1 MHPPQTNFTR
11 KATVCL
17 HAFIPICADSET
29 VGMVIIMMKKTKKE
43 PKPRAEIAIEKRRR
57 VRRRLTIRGVLSFFI
72 VLALIRAAFT
82 RQYENIFVCVLSL
95 ALFCVPM
102 LIERSLDIDIP
113 PLMEGIIYCFIFAAE
128 ILGEINSF
136 YTLIPG
142 WDTMLHT
149 MNGFLVAAVGFSLV
163 DLFNRSE
170 RFSFKL
176 SPLFLAIVAF
186 CFSMTVGVLWEFFE
200 FGMDQVFGTDM
211 QKDFLVSTINSVT
224 LNPDGLNHVVHLP
237 LESLVVNGQDWMEFP
252 GGYIDIGL
260 IDTMKDLQVNFLG
273 AVAFS
278 IIGYFY
284 VKTRGKGKL
293 AASLIPVVLDPAEE
307 KEKENLSDREPNAE
321 TLRPTAQ
328 NDEKE

>member
-1 MHPPQTNFTR
+1 MPKQPQKN
-11 KATVCL
+11 
-17 HAFIPICADSET
+17 
-29 VGMVIIMMKKTKKE
+29 KTS
-43 PKPRAEIAIEKRRR
+43 AELNLEKRHRT
-57 VRRRLTIRGVLSFFI
+57 RRRLTIRGVLSFFI
-72 VLALIRAAFT
+72 VLTFARAAFMH
-82 RQYENIFVCVLSL
+82 RYENMFVCVLSL
-95 ALFCVPM
+95 VLFCVPM

-113 PLMEGIIYCFIFAAE
+113 PVMEGIIYCFIFAAE

-136 YTLIPG
+136 YTIIPG

-149 MNGFLVAAVGFSLV
+149 INGFLVAAVGFSLV

-200 FGMDQVFGTDM
+200 FGADQMMGTDM
-211 QKDFLVSTINSVT
+211 QKDFIVQNINSVS
-224 LNPDGLNHVVHLP
+224 LNPEGLNNVEHVKV
-237 LESLVVNGQDWMEFP
+237 ESLLVNGEDWMEFP
-252 GGYIDIGL
+252 GGYLDIGL
-260 IDTMKDLQVNFLG
+260 IDTMKDLQVNFIG

-293 AASLIPVVLDPAEE
+293 AASLIPIVLDPQEDEADG
-307 KEKENLSDREPNAE
+307 KNLKKNASDREPNADPS
-321 TLRPTAQ
+321 RPTDQ

>member
-1 MHPPQTNFTR
+1 MPKQPQKNKT
-11 KATVCL
+11 
-17 HAFIPICADSET
+17 SE
-29 VGMVIIMMKKTKKE
+29 E
-43 PKPRAEIAIEKRRR
+43 LNLEKRHRT
-57 VRRRLTIRGVLSFFI
+57 RRRLTIRGVLSFFI
-72 VLALIRAAFT
+72 VLTFVRAAFMH
-82 RQYENIFVCVLSL
+82 RYENMFVCVLSL
-95 ALFCVPM
+95 VLFCVPM
-102 LIERSLDIDIP
+102 MIERSLDIDIP
-113 PLMEGIIYCFIFAAE
+113 PVMEGIIYCFIFAAE

-136 YTLIPG
+136 YTIIPG

-149 MNGFLVAAVGFSLV
+149 INGFLVAAVGFSLV

-200 FGMDQVFGTDM
+200 FGADQMMGTDM
-211 QKDFLVSTINSVT
+211 QKDFIVQNINSVS
-224 LNPDGLNHVVHLP
+224 LNPEGLNNVEHVKV
-237 LESLVVNGQDWMEFP
+237 ESLIVNGEDWMEFP
-252 GGYIDIGL
+252 GGYLDVGL
-260 IDTMKDLQVNFLG
+260 IDTMKDLQVNFIG

-293 AASLIPVVLDPAEE
+293 AASLIPIVLDPQ
-307 KEKENLSDREPNAE
+307 ENEADGKKSKKNASDREPNADPS
-321 TLRPTAQ
+321 RPTDQ

>member
-1 MHPPQTNFTR
+1 
-11 KATVCL
+11 
-17 HAFIPICADSET
+17 
-29 VGMVIIMMKKTKKE
+29 MKKQPQANQTS
-43 PKPRAEIAIEKRRR
+43 AEVSIEKRHQT
-57 VRRRLTIRGVLSFFI
+57 RRRLPIRGVLSFFI
-72 VLALIRAAFT
+72 VLTFVRAAFMH
-82 RQYENIFVCVLSL
+82 RYENMFVCVLSL
-95 ALFCVPM
+95 VLFCVPM

-113 PLMEGIIYCFIFAAE
+113 PLMEAIIYCFIFAAE

-136 YTLIPG
+136 YTIIPG

-149 MNGFLVAAVGFSLV
+149 INGFLVAAVGFSLV

-170 RFSFKL
+170 RFTFKL

-200 FGMDQVFGTDM
+200 FGADQVMGTDM
-211 QKDFLVSTINSVT
+211 QKDFIVQNIHSVS
-224 LNPDGLNHVVHLP
+224 LNPDGLNNVVDVSI
-237 LESLVVNGQDWMEFP
+237 ESLEVNGQDWMEFP
-252 GGYIDIGL
+252 GGYLDIGL
-260 IDTMKDLQVNFLG
+260 IDTMKDLQVNFIG

-293 AASLIPVVLDPAEE
+293 AASLIPIVLDSQGSDTQE
-307 KEKENLSDREPNAE
+307 KKSKKNASDREPNADPS
-321 TLRPTAQ
+321 RPINQ

>member
-1 MHPPQTNFTR
+1 M
-11 KATVCL
+11 
-17 HAFIPICADSET
+17 
-29 VGMVIIMMKKTKKE
+29 
-43 PKPRAEIAIEKRRR
+43 EKRHRT
-57 VRRRLTIRGVLSFFI
+57 RRRLTIRGVLSFFI
-72 VLALIRAAFT
+72 VLTFVRAAFMH
-82 RQYENIFVCVLSL
+82 RYENMFVCVLSL
-95 ALFCVPM
+95 VLFCVPM

-113 PLMEGIIYCFIFAAE
+113 PVMEGIIYCFIFAAE

-136 YTLIPG
+136 YTIIPG

-149 MNGFLVAAVGFSLV
+149 INGFLVAAVGFSLV

-200 FGMDQVFGTDM
+200 FGADQVMGTDM
-211 QKDFLVSTINSVT
+211 QKDFIVQNINSVS
-224 LNPDGLNHVVHLP
+224 LNPEGLNNVEHVQV
-237 LESLVVNGQDWMEFP
+237 ESLIVNGEDWMEFP
-252 GGYIDIGL
+252 GGYLDIGL

-293 AASLIPVVLDPAEE
+293 AASLIPIVLDPQENEADE
-307 KEKENLSDREPNAE
+307 KNLKKNDPDREPNADQS
-321 TLRPTAQ
+321 RPTDQ
-328 NDEKE
+328 NDEKG

>member
-1 MHPPQTNFTR
+1 MPKQPQKN
-11 KATVCL
+11 
-17 HAFIPICADSET
+17 
-29 VGMVIIMMKKTKKE
+29 KTS
-43 PKPRAEIAIEKRRR
+43 AELNMEKRHRT
-57 VRRRLTIRGVLSFFI
+57 RRRLTIRGVLSFFI
-72 VLALIRAAFT
+72 VLTFVRAAFMH
-82 RQYENIFVCVLSL
+82 RYENMFVCVLSL
-95 ALFCVPM
+95 VLFCVPM

-113 PLMEGIIYCFIFAAE
+113 PVMEGIIYCFIFAAE

-136 YTLIPG
+136 YTIIPG

-149 MNGFLVAAVGFSLV
+149 INGFLVAAVGFSLV

-176 SPLFLAIVAF
+176 SPLFLAIVVF

-200 FGMDQVFGTDM
+200 FGADQVMGTDM
-211 QKDFLVSTINSVT
+211 QKDFIVQNINSVS
-224 LNPDGLNHVVHLP
+224 LNPDGLNNVEHVQV
-237 LESLVVNGQDWMEFP
+237 ESLIVNGEDWMEFP
-252 GGYIDIGL
+252 GGYLDIGL

-293 AASLIPVVLDPAEE
+293 AASLIPIVLDPQEGEADG
-307 KEKENLSDREPNAE
+307 KKSKENDPKRELNADPS
-321 TLRPTAQ
+321 RPTDQ